1 MIMKWLKTMLF
12 RIAFG
17 LAFVILGPASF
28 GAENAAPAKVPSTP
42 SVVAHFHLSGRLTE
56 SPVVDPFG
64 LTAGQVTSLADLVD
78 RLEQA
83 SVDGNVKAVIL
94 TYDGM
99 SFGFGQLEEL
109 RKAVG
114 RVKAAGKKVYVHAEM
129 IMTFPYALLCAA
141 DHLSLAPESSL
152 WLMGLYGEGL
162 YIKGLLDKISVEADM
177 MHMGAYKSAGELFA
191 RTGPSEEVAEN
202 INWIFDSY
210 YDSLVDMIAASRDK
224 TPETVRKLIDK
235 SPYLAEEALTE
246 GLIDAIETRE
256 EFVHRVRDEIEG
268 SVKVDNRYGRKKGP
282 QINMA
287 NPLALFSILA
297 EMFTTHKESQK
308 DAVAVIYVEGPIL
321 PGHNQS
327 GLFGSVSVAF
337 SGDIRK
343 ALEKAVKDD
352 SIKAVVMRVN
362 SPGGSA
368 MASEVIL
375 NATRQARAGKPFI
388 VSMGNVAASGG
399 YYISCAAETIFAD
412 QATITAS
419 IGVAGGKLITKGMWD
434 KLGINWMPYKRG
446 ARGDIFNSNRLFN
459 DDERAL
465 LERYMRDVYEVFKGH
480 VAKGRGDKL
489 TKPVEQMAAGRVYT
503 GKQALALGLVDQI
516 GGLHEA
522 IEYAAARASL
532 DDYEI
537 RTIPKPLDFITQM
550 MQQFS
555 GEGERPTDISFA
567 RTTSILTRHPELASL
582 FEILQKTEPQRAR
595 ALYHALLRLELISSE
610 NVIMMM
616 PFDVVLH

>member
-1 MIMKWLKTMLF
+1 MKWLKTMLF
-12 RIAFG
+12 RTTFG
-17 LAFVILGPASF
+17 LAFVISIPASF
-28 GAENAAPAKVPSTP
+28 GAENTAPAEVPTAP
-42 SVVAHFHLSGRLTE
+42 SVVAHFHLSGSLTE

-64 LTAGQVTSLADLVD
+64 LTAGQVTSLAGLVD

-83 SVDGNVKAVIL
+83 SVDDNVKAVIL
-94 TYDGM
+94 TYDSM

-114 RVKAAGKKVYVHAEM
+114 RVKAAGRKVYVHAEQM
-129 IMTFPYALLCAA
+129 TTFPYALLCAG
-141 DHLSLAPESSL
+141 DYLSVAPESPL
-152 WLMGLYGEGL
+152 WLTGLYGEDL
-162 YIKGLLDKISVEADM
+162 YIKGLLDKIGIEADM
-177 MHMGAYKSAGELFA
+177 MHMGAYKSAIELFT
-191 RTGPSEEVAEN
+191 RRSPSEEAAEN

-224 TPETVRKLIDK
+224 TPEAVRMLIDK
-235 SPYLAEEALTE
+235 GLYIADEALTE

-256 EFVHRVRDEIEG
+256 EFVRRVRDQIEG
-268 SVKVDNRYGRKKGP
+268 PVKVDNRYGRKKGP

-287 NPLALFSILA
+287 NPLAFFSILA
-297 EMFTTHKESQK
+297 EMFTTPKESQK

-321 PGHNQS
+321 PGHSQS
-327 GLFGSVSVAF
+327 GPFGSISVAF

-352 SIKAVVMRVN
+352 SVKAVVMRVN

-368 MASEVIL
+368 AASEVIL
-375 NATRQARAGKPFI
+375 NATRQVQAGKPFVI
-388 VSMGNVAASGG
+388 SMGNVAASGG
-399 YYISCAAETIFAD
+399 YYISCAADTIFAD
-412 QATITAS
+412 RVTITAS

-434 KLGINWMPYKRG
+434 KLGINWIPYKRG
-446 ARGDIFNSNRLFN
+446 AHGDIFNSNRYYN

-480 VAKGRGDKL
+480 VVKGRGNKL
-489 TKPVEQMAAGRVYT
+489 AKPVEEMAAGRVYT

-532 DDYEI
+532 SDYEV
-537 RTIPKPLDFITQM
+537 RTIPEPLDFITQM
-550 MQQFS
+550 LQQYS
-555 GEGERPTDISFA
+555 GEGERPTDISLA
-567 RTTSILTRHPELASL
+567 EATTALAGHPALAPL
-582 FEILQKTEPQRAR
+582 FEVLRKTEPQRAE
-595 ALYHALLRLELISSE
+595 ALYHTLLRIELIRSE

-616 PFDVVLH
+616 PFDVLLH

>member
-1 MIMKWLKTMLF
+1 MRQLKTELF
-12 RIAFG
+12 RIIFG
-17 LAFVILGPASF
+17 LACVVSSPVFL
-28 GAENAAPAKVPSTP
+28 AAQNTTGVQVPTAP
-42 SVVAHFHLSGRLTE
+42 SVVAHFHLSGSLTE

-83 SVDGNVKAVIL
+83 SVDDDVKAVIL

-109 RKAVG
+109 REAVG
-114 RVKAAGKKVYVHAEM
+114 RVKAAGKKVYVHAEQM
-129 IMTFPYALLCAA
+129 TTFPYALLCAG

-152 WLMGLYGEGL
+152 WLMGLYGEDL
-162 YIKGLLDKISVEADM
+162 YIKGLLDKIGIEADM
-177 MHMGAYKSAGELFA
+177 MHMGAYKSAIELFT
-191 RTGPSEEVAEN
+191 RRSPSEEAAEN

-224 TPETVRKLIDK
+224 TPEAVRKLIDK
-235 SPYLAEEALTE
+235 GPYMAEEALTE

-256 EFVHRVRDEIEG
+256 EFVLRVRDQIEG
-268 SVKVDNRYGRKKGP
+268 PVKVDNRYGRKKGP

-297 EMFTTHKESQK
+297 EMFTTPKESQK
-308 DAVAVIYVEGPIL
+308 DALAVIYVEGPIL
-321 PGHNQS
+321 PGHSQS
-327 GLFGSVSVAF
+327 GLFGSISVAF

-352 SIKAVVMRVN
+352 SVKAVVMRVN

-368 MASEVIL
+368 AASEVIL
-375 NATRQARAGKPFI
+375 NATRQVRAEKPFV

-412 QATITAS
+412 QTTITAS

-434 KLGINWMPYKRG
+434 KLGINWVPYKRG
-446 ARGDIFNSNRLFN
+446 DRGDIFNSNQRYN
-459 DDERAL
+459 EDERAL
-465 LERYMRDVYEVFKGH
+465 LERYMREIYEVFKGH
-480 VAKGRGDKL
+480 VVKGRSNKL
-489 TKPVEQMAAGRVYT
+489 AEPVEEMAAGRVYT

-522 IEYAAARASL
+522 IEYAAAKASL

-537 RTIPKPLDFITQM
+537 RTIPEPLDFITQM
-550 MQQFS
+550 MQQYS
-555 GEGERPTDISFA
+555 GEGERPTDISFTGA
-567 RTTSILTRHPELASL
+567 TTVLTRHPELAPL

-595 ALYHALLRLELISSE
+595 ALYHALLRIELIRSE

-616 PFDVVLH
+616 PFDLVLH

>member
-17 LAFVILGPASF
+17 LAFVILAPASF
-28 GAENAAPAKVPSTP
+28 GAENAAPAEVPTAP
-42 SVVAHFHLSGRLTE
+42 SVVAHFHLSGTLTE

-64 LTAGQVTSLADLVD
+64 LTAGQVTSLAGLVD

-83 SVDGNVKAVIL
+83 SVDDNVKAVIL

-109 RKAVG
+109 RKAIG
-114 RVKAAGKKVYVHAEM
+114 RVKVAGRKVYVHAERM
-129 IMTFPYALLCAA
+129 TTFPYALLCAS
-141 DHLSLAPESSL
+141 DHLSVAPESSL
-152 WLMGLYGEGL
+152 LLMGLYGEDL
-162 YIKGLLDKISVEADM
+162 YIRGLLDKIGIEADM
-177 MHMGAYKSAGELFA
+177 MHMGAYKSAVELFT
-191 RTGPSEEVAEN
+191 RTGPSEEAAEN

-224 TPETVRKLIDK
+224 TPEAVRKLIDK
-235 SPYLAEEALTE
+235 GLYLDDEALTE

-256 EFVHRVRDEIEG
+256 AFVRRVRDQIEG
-268 SVKVDNRYGRKKGP
+268 PVMVDNRYGRKKGP

-297 EMFTTHKESQK
+297 EMFTTPKESQK
-308 DAVAVIYVEGPIL
+308 DTVAVIYVEGLIL
-321 PGHNQS
+321 PGHGQS
-327 GLFGSVSVAF
+327 GLFGSVSAAF

-343 ALEKAVKDD
+343 ALEKATKDD
-352 SIKAVVMRVN
+352 SVKAVVMRVN

-368 MASEVIL
+368 EASEVIL
-375 NATRQARAGKPFI
+375 NATRQVRAGKPFI
-388 VSMGNVAASGG
+388 VSMGNVAGSGG

-419 IGVAGGKLITKGMWD
+419 IGVVGGKLITKGMWD

-446 ARGDIFNSNRLFN
+446 ARGDIFNSNRCYN

-465 LERYMRDVYEVFKGH
+465 LERYMRDIYEVFKGH
-480 VAKGRGDKL
+480 VVKGRGDKL
-489 TKPVEQMAAGRVYT
+489 TKPVEEMAAGRVYT

-522 IEYAAARASL
+522 VEYAAAKASL
-532 DDYEI
+532 DDYEV
-537 RTIPKPLDFITQM
+537 RTIPEPVDFITQI

-567 RTTSILTRHPELASL
+567 GASTALTRHPELAPL

-595 ALYHALLRLELISSE
+595 ALYHALLRLELIRSE

-616 PFDVVLH
+616 PFDVVLQ